1 MMKNSI
7 SIHGD
12 IKLARRAGEGG
23 RTTRPVFTRRRG
35 GALAAKRE
43 LWVA

>member
-12 IKLARRAGEGG
+12 IKLARRARATDPHVPSLHGDGG
-23 RTTRPVFTRRRG
+23 VGKR
-35 GALAAKRE
+35 AAE
-43 LWVA
+43 LDQEVA